1 MDTSAQDYPDDRR
14 YTAEGVWALL
24 DGDEA
29 TIGISAFAQD
39 AMGEIVYVELPK
51 VGTRMQQGECFG
63 PIESV
68 KAVVEPE
75 APLSGEVVATNDEA
89 YQTPELVNTSPYGT
103 YTADVEGTIEG
114 ADKKTIRITKIHVN
128 YHVSIPADQ
137 RETFDRALAVHPAG
151 CPAHESVKDAIEVT
165 HSAEVE
171 ER

>member
-1 MDTSAQDYPDDRR
+1 MYGTLAGALAARKVEFDR
-14 YTAEGVWALL
+14 
-24 DGDEA
+24 
-29 TIGISAFAQD
+29 S
-39 AMGEIVYVELPK
+39 
-51 VGTRMQQGECFG
+51 
-63 PIESV
+63 
-68 KAVVEPE
+68 
-75 APLSGEVVATNDEA
+75 
-89 YQTPELVNTSPYGT
+89 T

-165 HSAEVE
+165 HSAEVV